1 MVGLTMIEA
10 MTFEAAMECYNL
22 ESLEV
27 VEGYFERKRK
37 ELSGSSYS
45 SHICEL
51 ALRCTDEDLL
61 LPIFINLI
69 TLIYSS
75 YLRANNSS
83 YQLRQCCKH

>member
-1 MVGLTMIEA
+1 MIEA

-45 SHICEL
+45 GHICEL
-51 ALRCTDEDLL
+51 ALRCTDEDLEVRPSFDQFL
-61 LPIFINLI
+61 S
-69 TLIYSS
+69 TLS
-75 YLRANNSS
+75 L
-83 YQLRQCCKH
+83 